1 MNWRYVGGPIMVSA
15 IKSNCFQQWLSRVH
29 FCLGGLTSG
38 VNSTQDAEAD
48 PASYLAKSNIILGTD
63 GCNAHMTRTEN
74 AIINSLEFEASS
86 NLFGLKPGLIWT
98 TDNHERAPKLGASQP
113 RAIETSIIFLIGSE
127 QNSIVSCIYALV
139 VTPRVDL
146 VA

>member
-48 PASYLAKSNIILGTD
+48 PASYLAKANIILGTD
-63 GCNAHMTRTEN
+63 GCKAHMTRTEN

-86 NLFGLKPGLIWT
+86 DLSGVKPGLVWT
-98 TDNHERAPKLGASQP
+98 LDSQAKGAEVRRLTAKGERKLNKVPDWVGTKQYLGLYLCPGFYSQ
-113 RAIETSIIFLIGSE
+113 
-127 QNSIVSCIYALV
+127 Y
-139 VTPRVDL
+139 
-146 VA
+146 